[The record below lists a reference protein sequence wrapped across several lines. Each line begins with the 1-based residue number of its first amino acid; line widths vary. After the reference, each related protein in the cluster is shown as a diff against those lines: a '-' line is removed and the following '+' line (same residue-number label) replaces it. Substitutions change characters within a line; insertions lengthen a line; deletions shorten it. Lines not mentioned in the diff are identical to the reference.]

1 MASKSKK
8 EFSEGRKPLREL
20 EFEIRSEVY
29 DGLISPEEAHRR
41 LCLLAAKIRRPARR
55 EIPAPPDARKS
66 LAMAGRTVTFGATA
80 SGIFDRLRRPVRHT
94 VHFRDG
100 RCVPPHACR

>member
-1 MASKSKK
+1 MANKSYE

-41 LCLLAAKIRRPARR
+41 LCLLAAKIRRHRSPWARQFRR
-55 EIPAPPDARKS
+55 E
-66 LAMAGRTVTFGATA
+66 LWRT
-80 SGIFDRLRRPVRHT
+80 
-94 VHFRDG
+94 FRWLEEFFED
-100 RCVPPHACR
+100 